1 MIFFMQDPN
10 ISRPI
15 ICIIMGW
22 LYILYITSCSHRKKW
37 KKSRI
42 SFVYLHMKQMPWT
55 CYTALLISAR
65 TDLKNI
71 PAATEVKAVVPLLQ
85 PEKSRE
91 HLVLLWSGGQVL
103 RAQSHAGWGRRGV
116 QLHTCVNDTK
126 QSRFT
131 SGRKQTGSNQ
141 ISYRWASA
149 PFSHHTEC
157 VYRISQD
164 NIFSFVF
171 SENTSEIQHSYT
183 FTYVRRRLLE
193 YVYCVLRVSF
203 LTIFKPLSN
212 PAKKHVLRMFS

>member
-55 CYTALLISAR
+55 CYTSTADLSTHR
-65 TDLKNI
+65 LKNI
-71 PAATEVKAVVPLLQ
+71 PAATESESGCSSFAAGEIKRTSCTAVK
-85 PEKSRE
+85 R
-91 HLVLLWSGGQVL
+91 
-103 RAQSHAGWGRRGV
+103 RAGVTCTEPCGMGEEGV

-141 ISYRWASA
+141 ISYHWASA

-157 VYRISQD
+157 VYR
-164 NIFSFVF
+164 
-171 SENTSEIQHSYT
+171 T
-183 FTYVRRRLLE
+183 
-193 YVYCVLRVSF
+193 
-203 LTIFKPLSN
+203 LTG
-212 PAKKHVLRMFS
+212 